1 MAKKPP
7 PEHTKWKQGD
17 PSPNPGGRPK
27 NALTQDKVKGVIGQF
42 SQMTEAELAKIAE
55 DDDEKW
61 ERKTIARHMLKAGG
75 DLASLNFVLERSIGK
90 VKEVKEHHVVP
101 KPTVVTRRDGTQI
114 VLGAEMKQIESGED

>member
-27 NALTQDKVKGVIGQF
+27 NALTQDKVKGMIGQF
-42 SQMTEAELAKIAE
+42 AQLTESEIRKIA
-55 DDDEKW
+55 DDEDEKW
-61 ERKTIARHMLKAGG
+61 DRRSVAKHMLKAM
-75 DLASLNFVLERSIGK
+75 DDQSELEFIYQRSVGK

-114 VLGAEMKQIESGED
+114 VLGAEMKQIEGVEE